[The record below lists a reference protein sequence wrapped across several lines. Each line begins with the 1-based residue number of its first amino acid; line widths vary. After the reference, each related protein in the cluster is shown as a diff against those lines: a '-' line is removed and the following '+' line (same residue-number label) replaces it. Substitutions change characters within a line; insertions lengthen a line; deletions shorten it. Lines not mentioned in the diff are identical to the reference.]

1 MEDIV
6 PELLEKLQKD
16 FEDGVNNNTEIQRLR
31 ELIQNRKG
39 SYIDAEDIAQEIGS
53 ELSQAFGKNV
63 SSAVLPGGKMHYNI
77 ADRTVRPLL
86 EESYNMATED
96 AMAVQRLIN
105 ERAHIGLKVQRPKI
119 NEDRVAGV
127 INKLSDAEHFDDI
140 AWLLDEPLKN
150 FMLSAV
156 TDVVRA
162 NFEFHGKAGLNPK
175 IVRKAESKCCKWCS
189 SLAGTYSYPVSN
201 NDVFRRH
208 QRCRCNVIYDQG
220 DGLRENVHSKKAVV
234 HEADAMVEA
243 RKILGAPVANSKVN
257 GYSEQVVDSLKNRI
271 VTPEELKDALS
282 KPLNIR
288 QKADTGYTE
297 IIGER
302 CTVTMDKSGKIV
314 TAYRTHTATRKQY
327 KPKKKRS

>member
-1 MEDIV
+1 MKDIV
-6 PELLEKLQKD
+6 PELLEQLQKD
-16 FEDGVNNNTEIQRLR
+16 FENGVNNNTKIQHLR
-31 ELIQNRKG
+31 ELIQNRTG
-39 SYIDAEDIAQEIGS
+39 SYIEAEEIAKEIGA
-53 ELSQAFGKNV
+53 ELSQAFGKNI

-86 EESYNMATED
+86 EESYNMAAKD
-96 AMAVQRLIN
+96 AMAVQELIN
-105 ERAHIGLKVQRPKI
+105 ERSHIGLKVQQPEI
-119 NEDRVAGV
+119 DSDRVASIV
-127 INKLSDAEHFDDI
+127 DSLANADQFDDI
-140 AWLLDEPLKN
+140 SWLLDDPLVN

-175 IVRKAESKCCKWCS
+175 IIRKAERKCCKWCS
-189 SLAGTYSYPVSN
+189 NLAGTYSYPVSN
-201 NDVFRRH
+201 DDVFRRH
-208 QRCRCNVIYDQG
+208 QRCRCNVIYDRG
-220 DGLRENVHSKKAVV
+220 DGLRENVHSKKAVIKENKAKT
-234 HEADAMVEA
+234 EAK
-243 RKILGAPVANSKVN
+243 KILGTQVANRKVN
-257 GYSEQVVDSLKNRI
+257 GYSTQVVDSLKNRN

-288 QKADTGYTE
+288 QKADTGYME

-327 KPKKKRS
+327 KPKKKK

>member
-1 MEDIV
+1 MTDIV
-6 PELLEKLQKD
+6 PELLEKIQKD
-16 FEDGVNNNTEIQRLR
+16 FQNGVNNNSEITRLR
-31 ELIQNRKG
+31 ELIRNRKG
-39 SYIDAEDIAQEIGS
+39 SYIEAEEISKEIGA
-53 ELSQAFGKNV
+53 ELSQAFGNNI

-86 EESYNMATED
+86 EESYNMAAKD
-96 AMAVQRLIN
+96 AMAVQKLIN
-105 ERAHIGLKVQRPKI
+105 ERSNIALKVQQPEI
-119 NEDRVAGV
+119 DSDRVAAIV
-127 INKLSDAEHFDDI
+127 DSLANADQFDDI
-140 AWLLDEPLKN
+140 AWLLEDPLIN

-175 IVRKAESKCCKWCS
+175 ITRKAERKCCKWCS
-189 SLAGTYSYPVSN
+189 NLAGTYSYPVSN
-201 NDVFRRH
+201 DDVFRRH
-208 QRCRCNVIYDQG
+208 QRCRCNVMYDRG
-220 DGLRENVHSKKAVV
+220 DGLRENVHSKKVV
-234 HEADAMVEA
+234 IKENKAKTEA
-243 RKILGAPVANSKVN
+243 RKILGTQVANRKVN
-257 GYSEQVVDSLKNRI
+257 GYSTQVVDSLKNRN

-327 KPKKKRS
+327 KPKKKK